1 MQDCCSQVSCSVFL
15 LLLLRLPVLLVTAHR
30 VLSPHP
36 EPIYP
41 YHESFVRLSGYHNW
55 MGRQS
60 PKEEEVLQYCDGEF
74 DVYFLFDISSNVVDW
89 TDLFTSW
96 EDMVEKYLNPKLR
109 MSFIIFNS
117 QAQIRMPLTSD
128 RAAIRRHLSAVRK
141 LQIFGPTFLHTGLE
155 KVQRARTTA
164 NEQIQKVNLEAT
176 KRSSLIIAVVWGEL
190 SPQEVKESKWQANRA
205 RSMGAYVYCVGLG
218 NYNRKQPAKSPPAP
232 APWPEKLKKKSPP
245 PPAPSPAPA
254 PPVNVSPTVVII
266 CCCACQGMCV
276 SRAMEGNVTM
286 CNLHSPSC
294 HQLPLMWSQCSNQR
308 PRASP
313 IIRTVE
319 TVGFPNPSM
328 PCSAFFLLLLLLPPP
343 IFRAGN
349 SRYHRPGWRLF
360 HRLGKGFRSSNSHQV
375 QQTRQNFRQGQER
388 SNCQGIFDLYFVLD
402 KSGIVDNNWI
412 YIYSFVESLVK
423 KYQNPKLR
431 MSFIT
436 YSTDAEIVLPLTS
449 DRNKIHDGLSKLQKV
464 VPEGYS
470 YMHEGFKKANEQI
483 QNAKSGGSHVNSVI
497 IALTDG
503 KLDMGTYYETL
514 EKAEKARK
522 MGATI
527 YTVGVFEYDK
537 GQIRDIADSPQ
548 HSFGVDN
555 GFLALQDITNSLVSK
570 SCVEVLS
577 VDSPSVAPSPEDPP
591 PEDPSPVAPIP
602 VCAKEF
608 YEVDITGHGFGST
621 KDKNQV
627 ICRFKFKES
636 TDRVIDEKPIR
647 MTDTTII
654 CPGPKIE
661 KSAQE
666 VLLEVSLNNGVSF
679 IGNKLSITSTNC
691 VSMRDADA
699 TFNWNLLLFLTAL
712 LLIPLLLWCCWRLC
726 CRKPKEPTPPPPQPV
741 KEPEEENLLP
751 PPHPPPPPLPPS
763 PSPVNTNPTVIV
775 ACCGCGSR
783 GMQGNLEP
791 CCGYFHPSSHQVPL
805 MWCHPTGRCTNFD
818 CTQASCNPKICLPP
832 NMDYLHLTQPSC
844 TSQTV
849 LQPSRECFDIQ
860 QPSCSPNICLRT
872 SRECLP
878 VAQTLGPQKICL
890 SPNQECYSF
899 NNYSQCHQS
908 PPRYTKSPSRMLPLL
923 PPRARQSIESLG
935 HARPHHPTS
944 KGLKFE
950 D

>member
-1 MQDCCSQVSCSVFL
+1 
-15 LLLLRLPVLLVTAHR
+15 
-30 VLSPHP
+30 
-36 EPIYP
+36 
-41 YHESFVRLSGYHNW
+41 
-55 MGRQS
+55 
-60 PKEEEVLQYCDGEF
+60 
-74 DVYFLFDISSNVVDW
+74 
-89 TDLFTSW
+89 
-96 EDMVEKYLNPKLR
+96 
-109 MSFIIFNS
+109 
-117 QAQIRMPLTSD
+117 
-128 RAAIRRHLSAVRK
+128 
-141 LQIFGPTFLHTGLE
+141 
-155 KVQRARTTA
+155 
-164 NEQIQKVNLEAT
+164 
-176 KRSSLIIAVVWGEL
+176 
-190 SPQEVKESKWQANRA
+190 
-205 RSMGAYVYCVGLG
+205 
-218 NYNRKQPAKSPPAP
+218 
-232 APWPEKLKKKSPP
+232 
-245 PPAPSPAPA
+245 
-254 PPVNVSPTVVII
+254 
-266 CCCACQGMCV
+266 
-276 SRAMEGNVTM
+276 
-286 CNLHSPSC
+286 
-294 HQLPLMWSQCSNQR
+294 
-308 PRASP
+308 
-313 IIRTVE
+313 
-319 TVGFPNPSM
+319 M

-449 DRNKIHDGLSKLQKV
+449 DSLVHQAYPLLAS
-464 VPEGYS
+464 S
-470 YMHEGFKKANEQI
+470 A
-483 QNAKSGGSHVNSVI
+483 GSHVNSVI

-514 EKAEKARK
+514 EKVSPVHRCQQLQFTSVIW
-522 MGATI
+522 GI
-527 YTVGVFEYDK
+527 YS
-537 GQIRDIADSPQ
+537 QDIADSPQ

-555 GFLALQDITNSLVSK
+555 GFLALQDITNSVK
-570 SCVEVLS
+570 
-577 VDSPSVAPSPEDPP
+577 
-591 PEDPSPVAPIP
+591 
-602 VCAKEF
+602 F

-726 CRKPKEPTPPPPQPV
+726 CRKVGVLLPTSPTLSWHPYTYTFPPRNTEPGNAAIQSASGFPSVPRPSQDPGGHR
-741 KEPEEENLLP
+741 NLLP

-805 MWCHPTGRCTNFD
+805 MWCHPTAQNGPGFNSQKCTNFD

-944 KGLKFE
+944 KGLKF
-950 D
+950 